1 MPDIVLLSTG
11 GTIATTSTASGR
23 TVGVDAETLLRSTE
37 GHWDS
42 GALRVRALDV
52 KRLVSFAA
60 TTEDVLDLAR
70 AVRTASAEAD
80 GVVVTHGTDSMEEAA
95 FLVSLTHTGE
105 VPVVFTGAQRPFDD
119 TAPDGPRNL
128 ASALRWAAS
137 PEAKGTGVS
146 VVFDDKVLPAVGV
159 RKVDTL
165 ALSAF
170 AAPGRGPI
178 ATVDEAGVRLHARPS
193 IAPALLSPDVE
204 RLARVDVIG
213 QYLGVDAVALD
224 AALTSGA
231 RGLVVAGFGAGNT
244 APDVTNACLAL
255 LDEGF
260 PVAVASRVGSGAVL
274 GLYSG
279 GGADLLRAGAIPAGD
294 LSPWQMRLLLAA
306 ALTRTA
312 GQGAPDAA
320 QTCRRWLAKVG
331 AVAR

>member
-1 MPDIVLLSTG
+1 MPDLVLLSTG
-11 GTIATTSTASGR
+11 GTIATTSTEAGR
-23 TVGVDAETLLRSTE
+23 VVGVDAKTLLRSAE

-42 GALRVRALDV
+42 GAVRVRALDV

-70 AVRTASAEAD
+70 AVRAASAEAD
-80 GVVVTHGTDSMEEAA
+80 GIVVTHGTDSMEEAA
-95 FLVSLTHTGE
+95 FLVSLTHEGE

-137 PEAKGTGVS
+137 SEARGTGVS
-146 VVFDDKVLPAVGV
+146 VVFDDKVLPVVGV
-159 RKVDTL
+159 RKVHTL

-193 IAPALLSPDVE
+193 VAPALLSLDVE
-204 RLARVDVIG
+204 RLPRVDVIG
-213 QYLGVDAVALD
+213 QYLGADAVALE
-224 AALTSGA
+224 AALACGA

-244 APDVTNACLAL
+244 APDVTEACLAL

-294 LSPWQMRLLLAA
+294 LSPWQTRLLLAA

-312 GQGAPDAA
+312 GQDGPGTVE
-320 QTCRRWLAKVG
+320 TCRRWLEQVG